1 MARLFATGLLA
12 SLYLVGLACG
22 DETPET
28 FFELKVRPV
37 LATTCLPCHGG
48 KKTSSGLKVDSRESL
63 LRGGSRG
70 PAIVPGEPAKS
81 LLIQAVR
88 RVDDDLKM
96 PPDRPLSDESTKA
109 LAKWVA
115 QGAAWPKET
124 AAKPAPGKTVPRH
137 WAFQRIKVA
146 DPPADPTGWS
156 TTPIDRLL
164 AARRRS
170 NGLSPVH
177 RADRRTLIRRVTFDL
192 IGLPPTP
199 EEIADFLADR
209 SRVPSLGSSTACW
222 PLRITASTGA
232 GTGWTSSAMPT
243 PPATMPTIRSRK
255 PFAIATTSSTRST
268 PTSPMTRFV
277 REQLAGDILARSIS
291 SSNEYSE
298 AVIAT
303 GFLAL
308 SRRYATAPYRALAP
322 DARRH
327 DRHHRPGVS
336 GADSALRPLPR
347 PQVRPGHPA
356 RLLRPLRHLRQH
368 HVSLRRLG
376 GVAIEGVSA
385 DEFRAAWHRRATP
398 KREARSAIEKR
409 LAELERQAK
418 RLESKTDPGSRTAV
432 GPSSQPS

>member
-177 RADRRTLIRRVTFDL
+177 RADRRTLIRRATFDL

-199 EEIADFLADR
+199 EEIAGFLADR
-209 SRVPSLGSSTACW
+209 SPSAFARVVDRLLASPHYGEHWGRHWMDVVRYADTAGDNADY
-222 PLRITASTGA
+222 PIPEAIRYRDYIIDSFNTDKPYDRMLR
-232 GTGWTSSAMPT
+232 
-243 PPATMPTIRSRK
+243 
-255 PFAIATTSSTRST
+255 
-268 PTSPMTRFV
+268 
-277 REQLAGDILARSIS
+277 EHLAGDILARSIS
-291 SSNEYSE
+291 SSNEYSQ

-308 SRRYATAPYRALAP
+308 SRRYATAPYELWHLTLEDTIDTTGRAFLGLTLRCAAATTTSSIRSPSATITRSTGSSPAP
-322 DARRH
+322 RF
-327 DRHHRPGVS
+327 PT
-336 GADSALRPLPR
+336 
-347 PQVRPGHPA
+347 PA
-356 RLLRPLRHLRQH
+356 RKSCIRSR
-368 HVSLRRLG
+368 
-376 GVAIEGVSA
+376 
-385 DEFRAAWHRRATP
+385 FR
-398 KREARSAIEKR
+398 
-409 LAELERQAK
+409 
-418 RLESKTDPGSRTAV
+418 G
-432 GPSSQPS
+432 